1 MFSTAFTSMELC
13 AFVGRVVQYDAC
25 MLSVLHPA
33 LMPCIGPALF
43 NLVRP
48 HCVART
54 SLGID

>member
-1 MFSTAFTSMELC
+1 MELC